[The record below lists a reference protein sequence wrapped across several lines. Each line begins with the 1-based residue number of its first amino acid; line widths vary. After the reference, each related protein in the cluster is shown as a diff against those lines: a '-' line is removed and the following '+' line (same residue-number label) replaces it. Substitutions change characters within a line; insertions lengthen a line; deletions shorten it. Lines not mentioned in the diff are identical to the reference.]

1 MHDLE
6 LVGIAAVVLLVS
18 ACVFMLPLY
27 LTVYNASPGEAFHV
41 FPPNQ
46 RIDDPLA
53 NMSQLTLKAKC
64 ADVDL
69 LASRLVIDLELVP
82 GGNFTTA
89 DAPGRKLHLPSD
101 WEGVDVLF
109 GDSVRHLVNGQPVGG
124 RGNIELDLAIST
136 GLSLF
141 PFDSYS
147 LVVPISVVVN
157 RPNGG
162 QPLGD
167 RIPLPVRVQLEA
179 GITLYQVQ
187 VLFEAAHSELPG
199 WPLPPPPPPLLPL
212 PPNVSRPPPSTPAVH
227 GGTGGSMAGAG
238 RGGKFYEKLTSNS
251 GWGVANRRLLRLDAL
266 GGGVRGSG
274 SQPQHVAVGLAQTAA
289 VADVRIRTPQQEPP
303 PDFALV
309 LELSLVVRRIN
320 SIRVFSIAIV
330 TIMWLLSSFLLA
342 LTLDIMFIKKRR
354 VSAPFFAGSVTMLF
368 ALPGLR
374 NAQPGVP
381 PVTVVGD
388 VVGYYINLLVV
399 STCVLMLMVRMAGQH
414 RTEHLLRE

>member
-1 MHDLE
+1 MRSTTWSTRHHNAQHCGRL
-6 LVGIAAVVLLVS
+6 
-18 ACVFMLPLY
+18 AC
-27 LTVYNASPGEAFHV
+27 
-41 FPPNQ
+41 
-46 RIDDPLA
+46 PLA
-53 NMSQLTLKAKC
+53 TAGCQLT
-64 ADVDL
+64 
-69 LASRLVIDLELVP
+69 P
-82 GGNFTTA
+82 
-89 DAPGRKLHLPSD
+89 
-101 WEGVDVLF
+101 
-109 GDSVRHLVNGQPVGG
+109 Q
-124 RGNIELDLAIST
+124 
-136 GLSLF
+136 
-141 PFDSYS
+141 
-147 LVVPISVVVN
+147 
-157 RPNGG
+157 
-162 QPLGD
+162 
-167 RIPLPVRVQLEA
+167 PVRVQLEA

-342 LTLDIMFIKKRR
+342 LTLDIM
-354 VSAPFFAGSVTMLF
+354 
-368 ALPGLR
+368 
-374 NAQPGVP
+374 
-381 PVTVVGD
+381 
-388 VVGYYINLLVV
+388 
-399 STCVLMLMVRMAGQH
+399 CVLESIAAFPRLPRFANRRLPWPAVAGTTSCACG
-414 RTEHLLRE
+414 R